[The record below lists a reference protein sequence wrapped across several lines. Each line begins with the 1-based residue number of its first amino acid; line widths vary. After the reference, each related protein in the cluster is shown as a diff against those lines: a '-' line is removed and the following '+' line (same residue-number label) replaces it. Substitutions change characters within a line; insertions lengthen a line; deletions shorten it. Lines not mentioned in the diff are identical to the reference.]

1 VGDFPNL
8 WFVIGFYFKMAFFK
22 GQEIYSLDARGRVNV
37 PAKMRKSISPDAN
50 NTFTVTRGQEKCIAA
65 YPLDEW
71 KKYEEKFE
79 NLNQYDKK
87 NRYFLRMILMWSDE
101 VSIDPQQRMSIPKK
115 LLEYAEIE
123 KKVLIVGVGD
133 HIEFW
138 NPELYEKYLE
148 GFDESYEDIAANV
161 MVG

>member
-1 VGDFPNL
+1 
-8 WFVIGFYFKMAFFK
+8 MAFFK
-22 GQEIYSLDARGRVNV
+22 GQETYSIDARGRVNV

-50 NTFTVTRGQEKCIAA
+50 NTFTVTRGQETCIVA

-87 NRYFLRMILMWSDE
+87 NRFFLRMILMWSEE
-101 VSIDPQQRMSIPKK
+101 VSLDAQQRIGIPKK
-115 LLEYAEIE
+115 LLEYAGID

-133 HIEFW
+133 HIELW
-138 NPELYEKYLE
+138 DPDAYEKYIE
-148 GFDESYEDIAANV
+148 GFDESYEDIAATV
-161 MVG
+161 MV

>member
-1 VGDFPNL
+1 
-8 WFVIGFYFKMAFFK
+8 MAFFK
-22 GQEIYSLDARGRVNV
+22 GQETYSIDTRGRVNV

-50 NTFTVTRGQEKCIAA
+50 NTFTVTRGQETCIVA

-87 NRYFLRMILMWSDE
+87 NRFFLRMILMWSEE
-101 VSIDPQQRMSIPKK
+101 VSLDAQQRIGIPKK
-115 LLEYAEIE
+115 LLEYAGID

-133 HIEFW
+133 HIELW
-138 NPELYEKYLE
+138 DPDAYEKYIE
-148 GFDESYEDIAANV
+148 GFDESYEDIAATV
-161 MVG
+161 MV